1 MDLSND
7 EIRRYSRHLLL
18 PEVGLAGQKKL
29 RNASVLC
36 VGAGG
41 LGSPVAMYLAA
52 AGVGRLGLVDFDVVE
67 FSNLQRQLLHGT
79 PDVGRP
85 KTESARD
92 TLLRLN
98 PEVEVVR
105 HDLRLTR
112 ANALEVLRGY
122 DIVVDGTDNFATRY
136 LTNDACVLLRKPNV
150 YGSIFRWEG
159 QASVFAPHLGGPC
172 YRCLFP
178 EPPPPGTVPSCA
190 EGGVLGVL
198 PGIVGCLQ
206 ATEVLKLILGKGA
219 PLLGRLLLFNALEA
233 RFKELKVRRDPACPI
248 CGEKPTLTELID
260 YDQFC
265 GVHGEVGT
273 RANASEVSV
282 QEMKRALDD
291 PSCGVVV
298 VDVREPAEWAVAC
311 LPGTRQIPLSVL
323 AERAGELDPNG
334 AYLLVC
340 RIGTRSSRAVEM
352 LKARGF
358 KSVKNVRGGLAAWA
372 AEVDPTF
379 PLW

>member
-29 RNASVLC
+29 RAARVLC
-36 VGAGG
+36 IGAGG

-112 ANALEVLRGY
+112 ANAIEVLRGY

-206 ATEVLKLILGKGA
+206 ATEAVKLILGQGA

-248 CGEKPTLTELID
+248 CGEQPTITELID
-260 YDQFC
+260 YEQFC
-265 GVHGEVGT
+265 GVRGEASVGS
-273 RANASEVSV
+273 NASAVSV
-282 QEMKRALDD
+282 REMKRALDD

-298 VDVREPAEWAVAC
+298 VDVREPTEWAVAS

-340 RIGTRSSRAVEM
+340 RLGTRSSRAVEM
-352 LKARGF
+352 LKAHGF

>member
-29 RNASVLC
+29 RAASVLC
-36 VGAGG
+36 IGAGG

-85 KTESARD
+85 KTESARA
-92 TLLRLN
+92 TLMRLN

-136 LTNDACVLLRKPNV
+136 LANDACVLLRKPNV

-172 YRCLFP
+172 YRCLYP
-178 EPPPPGTVPSCA
+178 EPPPPGMVPSCA

-206 ATEVLKLILGKGA
+206 ATEVLKLILGRGTT
-219 PLLGRLLLFNALEA
+219 LLGRLLLFNALEA
-233 RFKELKVRRDPACPI
+233 RFKELKVRRDPACPV
-248 CGEKPTLTELID
+248 CGENPTLTELID

-265 GVHGEVGT
+265 GVRGGPNAG
-273 RANASEVSV
+273 ANTHEAAV

-291 PSCGVVV
+291 PSLGVVV
-298 VDVREPAEWAVAC
+298 VDVREPPEWDLASV
-311 LPGTRQIPLSVL
+311 PGARQIPLSVL
-323 AERAGELDPNG
+323 AERAGELDPDR
-334 AYLLVC
+334 AYLVVC
-340 RIGTRSSRAVEM
+340 GTGTRSLRAVE
-352 LKARGF
+352 LLQARGF
-358 KSVKNVRGGLAAWA
+358 KLVKNVRGGLAAWA
-372 AEVDPTF
+372 AEVDPAF

>member
-29 RNASVLC
+29 RAASVLC
-36 VGAGG
+36 IGAGG

-92 TLLRLN
+92 TLARLN

-159 QASVFAPHLGGPC
+159 QASVFAPHLGAPC

-206 ATEVLKLILGKGA
+206 ATEAVKLILGKGA
-219 PLLGRLLLFNALEA
+219 PLLGRLLLFNALET

-248 CGEKPTLTELID
+248 CGEKPILTELID

-265 GVHGEVGT
+265 SVRGEAGT
-273 RANASEVSV
+273 GANANEASV

-298 VDVREPAEWAVAC
+298 VDVREPTEWAVAS
-311 LPGTRQIPLSVL
+311 LPGARQIPLSVL
-323 AERAGELDPNG
+323 SERAGELDPNG

-340 RIGTRSSRAVEM
+340 RIGTRSSRAVE
-352 LKARGF
+352 LLQARGF
-358 KSVKNVRGGLAAWA
+358 KSAKNVRGGLAAWA
-372 AEVDPTF
+372 AEVDPAF